1 MSSEIA
7 LDYTDVLKAYQN
19 KSTEL
24 LGQLI
29 TSEAK
34 LNASAGIIKQL
45 NTKIEELT
53 SQNKLLVSRNNLLE
67 SQKEEVSRLG
77 QKLSKSV
84 PKPSRKSSTSKAY
97 SDPTEETSVVD
108 TVIDYNS

>member
-1 MSSEIA
+1 MSSEVN

-24 LGQLI
+24 LSQLI

-45 NTKIEELT
+45 NTKIEELI
-53 SQNKLLVSRNNLLE
+53 SQNKLLVSRNDLLE
-67 SQKEEVSRLG
+67 STNIQPPKITQVAQQLG
-77 QKLSKSV
+77 QIENTVLTV
-84 PKPSRKSSTSKAY
+84 
-97 SDPTEETSVVD
+97 EEFLT
-108 TVIDYNS
+108 YYE